1 MTIKQ
6 HGVSIGINRVDD
18 DVFLSFKA
26 QGKLTHDD
34 FKTIS
39 PMINGAL
46 EGVEKRKVKVL
57 FDASELEGWEV
68 RAAWD
73 DFNLSL
79 KHGLQVDKI
88 AVFGHKVWQDNI
100 AKVAN
105 WFMAGELKF
114 FEHEADALMW
124 LNG

>member
-1 MTIKQ
+1 MTITR
-6 HGVSIGINRVDD
+6 HGLSIGIDRVGD
-18 DVFLSFKA
+18 DVFLALKA
-26 QGKLTHDD
+26 QGRLTHED

-39 PMINGAL
+39 PMIDGAL
-46 EGVEKRKVKVL
+46 AGIKKRKVRVL
-57 FDASELEGWEV
+57 FDVRDLEGWDV

-79 KHGLQVDKI
+79 KHGLQIDRI

-105 WFMAGELKF
+105 WFMAGDLKF
-114 FEHEADALMW
+114 FEHEADALRW
-124 LNG
+124 LKE

>member
-1 MTIKQ
+1 MSIKR
-6 HGVSIGINRVDD
+6 HGVSIGIERIDD
-18 DVFLSFKA
+18 NVFLSFKA
-26 QGKLTHDD
+26 KGKLTHDD
-34 FKTIS
+34 FGTIS
-39 PMINGAL
+39 PIIDGAL
-46 EGVEKRKVKVL
+46 SGVKKRKVKVL
-57 FDASELEGWEV
+57 FDVTELEGWEV

-100 AKVAN
+100 AKVGN

-114 FEHEADALMW
+114 FEHEADAVNW
-124 LNG
+124 LKE